1 MANWRSA
8 CRKGNSSVRES
19 AWRPDVVLLSCEH
32 GGNEV
37 PTAYAS
43 LFEGAGD
50 VLASHRGW
58 DIGALGVARQL
69 AEATSFPLIACT
81 FTRLLV
87 EPNRSP
93 DSGNLFSAYTR
104 GLSEQD
110 KAAIR
115 RGYYDR
121 HRGSVE
127 RAVADAVAA
136 GRRVLH
142 VGVHSCSDALDGRV
156 RELEVSL
163 LFDPDRRAEREV
175 CHAWTGELA
184 RLEPAWRLPFNEP
197 YKGTDDG
204 LTTWLRHRLPE
215 DRYAGVEVEVRQGLI
230 LEPSAQRHVGS
241 VLAWALVAILETPAG
256 A

>member
-8 CRKGNSSVRES
+8 CRKGRSSVREA

-37 PTAYAS
+37 PPAYAS
-43 LFEGAGD
+43 LFEGAD
-50 VLASHRGW
+50 DMLASHRGW
-58 DIGALGVARQL
+58 DIGALGVARRF
-69 AEATSFPLIACT
+69 AETTSFPLIACT

-93 DSGNLFSAYTR
+93 DSGNLFSVYTR
-104 GLSEQD
+104 GLSEKD

-115 RGYYDR
+115 HDYYDR

-127 RAVADAVAA
+127 RTVADAVAA

-142 VGVHSCSDALDGRV
+142 VGVHSCTDVLDGRV
-156 RELEVSL
+156 RELDVSL
-163 LFDPDRRAEREV
+163 LFDPDRLAEREV
-175 CHAWTGELA
+175 CQAWTGELA
-184 RLEPAWRLPFNEP
+184 RLEPTWRLPFNEP

-204 LTTWLRHRLPE
+204 LTTWLRNRLPE

-230 LEPSAQRHVGS
+230 LEPSAQWHVGGLLARALTA
-241 VLAWALVAILETPAG
+241 VLEA
-256 A
+256 

>member
-1 MANWRSA
+1 M
-8 CRKGNSSVRES
+8 REG
-19 AWRPDVVLLSCEH
+19 AWRPDVVVLSCEH
-32 GGNEV
+32 GGHEV
-37 PTAYAS
+37 PPAYAS

-58 DIGALGVARQL
+58 DIGALGVARRF
-69 AEATSFPLIACT
+69 AEVTSFPLIACT

-104 GLSEQD
+104 GLD
-110 KAAIR
+110 GATKAAITR
-115 RGYYDR
+115 DYYDR

-127 RAVADAVAA
+127 RTVADAVAA

-142 VGVHSCSDALDGRV
+142 VGVHSCTDELDGRV

-163 LFDPDRRAEREV
+163 LFDPERRAEREV
-175 CHAWTGELA
+175 CEAWNGAIA
-184 RLEPAWRLPFNEP
+184 REEPHWRRPFNEP
-197 YKGTDDG
+197 YQGTDDG

-215 DRYAGVEVEVRQGLI
+215 DRYAGVEVEVRQGLVH
-230 LEPSAQRHVGS
+230 EPSAQRHVGS
-241 VLAWALVAILETPAG
+241 VLARALIGTLGAPPA